1 MRAVGTL
8 FIISAPSGAGKTTLV
23 SALLEKTPD
32 LEVSVSHTTRP
43 RRSKEANG
51 ENYFFVDEATF
62 EQMMEENAFLESAR
76 VFGNYYGTSREWVE
90 QKLASGTDVI
100 LEIDWQGAELVRK
113 SFPKSVSIFIIPPS
127 IATLKE
133 RLNRRNQDQPEV
145 IARRVAE
152 AKLEISHYQ
161 TFEYL
166 VVNRH
171 FPTALSNLSS
181 IIQAE
186 RLRINRQ
193 QVEQAALL
201 RGLLDE
207 PLI

>member
-62 EQMMEENAFLESAR
+62 EQMMEDNAFLESAR